1 MFFVGLAV
9 LWARAPTAHAAA
21 SSTPLSWEAA
31 RAEAQALVAQMSA
44 AEKASLMLGTGWSEG
59 TLTKWHFVGNIPP
72 IARLGVPPLN
82 MMDAAGGFRTYWTEL
97 VGTVTCWPS
106 LLSLGASWDPGL
118 VQRFG
123 AALGAEF
130 SGKGAN
136 TILGPSVNVHR
147 VARNGRN
154 FEYLSGEDP
163 YLGSRLV
170 PAYVQGVQ
178 AAGVMAVTK
187 HYALNQQETHRESA
201 SSVVDDATKWQLYYP
216 PFEATVGLGFGLGSE
231 SGARTL
237 NPTLTLTL
245 TLNPDSNP
253 KP

>member
-9 LWARAPTAHAAA
+9 LWARAPTAHADA

-31 RAEAQALVAQMSA
+31 RAEAQALVARMTA

-106 LLSLGASWDPGL
+106 LLSLGASWDPQL

-170 PAYVQGVQ
+170 PAYVQVR
-178 AAGVMAVTK
+178 VRV
-187 HYALNQQETHRESA
+187 RVS
-201 SSVVDDATKWQLYYP
+201 
-216 PFEATVGLGFGLGSE
+216 
-231 SGARTL
+231 
-237 NPTLTLTL
+237 
-245 TLNPDSNP
+245 
-253 KP
+253 